1 MLLRSYSV
9 FKSEHDL
16 SGNGFVLCHFHGL
29 CQVIKLVI
37 VRYERL
43 EIISVLD
50 LGHEADGSGEPVCRA
65 AGTGHL
71 QGLPDGLADLNGNLA
86 ADGVADE
93 TDAAAVAGNVKDGC
107 DTDIVAG
114 ALDDD
119 GCAAAVCEL
128 KDLLLNRPDC
138 RIYSVGCAI
147 HHSILPSGFNRIHD
161 DDICTGSCADHSG
174 GAADGACTDDDTVI
188 GSVGITAVAPDTPVC
203 DIEVLDEDTDLIR
216 PVFGNLVCVSFLE
229 DHVLAES
236 TRRVRSETDFSE
248 VQACRRHLAVFAVC
262 ALMAGKDAVADDL
275 VAFLDGG
282 DAGADLNSSADPL
295 VTGGVGSDV
304 ITAFSRLA
312 FEALDIRL
320 DRKSVV

>member
-1 MLLRSYSV
+1 M
-9 FKSEHDL
+9 
-16 SGNGFVLCHFHGL
+16 
-29 CQVIKLVI
+29 
-37 VRYERL
+37 
-43 EIISVLD
+43 
-50 LGHEADGSGEPVCRA
+50 ADK
-65 AGTGHL
+65 
-71 QGLPDGLADLNGNLA
+71 
-86 ADGVADE
+86 

-128 KDLLLNRPDC
+128 KDLLLNRPDG

-147 HHSILPSGFNRIHD
+147 HHGILSSGLNGIYD
-161 DDICTGSCADHSG
+161 DDICAGSCADHGG
-174 GAADGACTDDDTVI
+174 GAADGACTDDDTVVRSI
-188 GSVGITAVAPDTPVC
+188 GITAVTPDTPVC
-203 DIEVLDEDTDLIR
+203 DVEVLDEDTDLIR

-236 TRRVRSETDFSE
+236 AGGVRSETDFSH

-282 DAGADLNSSADPL
+282 DAGADLDSSADPL

-304 ITAFSRLA
+304 ITAFCGLA
-312 FEALDIRL
+312 FEALYIRL
-320 DRKSVV
+320 ADTAGDQLDQDLIGLKGRKLQLFNSEIEGAVHKSCFAFCRTIFHGFFLSFFAGLCVKTCVFTGKLAS